1 MRRVCVPAVML
12 ASWLLAGCVSS
23 ANDPTLTLLTDK
35 SPEQYVDCLVPKLKD
50 KEMSPVV
57 SGSARSYR
65 VVVSSKVAVDTV
77 LETHRAQDGGNVYLY
92 ERQLLTSTFKPSSF
106 ERAAQECL

>member
-92 ERQLLTSTFKPSSF
+92 ERQLLASTFKPSSF

>member
-1 MRRVCVPAVML
+1 MRIVCVPVVML

-23 ANDPTLTLLTDK
+23 ANDPTLTLQTDK

-50 KEMSPVV
+50 EEMSPVV
-57 SGSARSYR
+57 SGSERSYR

-77 LETHRAQDGGNVYLY
+77 LETRRAQDGGNVYLY
-92 ERQLLTSTFKPSSF
+92 ERQLLASTFKPSSF

>member
-1 MRRVCVPAVML
+1 MRLACVPVVMF
-12 ASWLLAGCVSS
+12 AAWLLAGCASS
-23 ANDPTLTLLTDK
+23 PNNPTSTLQTDK

-57 SGSARSYR
+57 SGSDRSYR
-65 VVVSSKVAVDTV
+65 VVVSSKIAVDTV
-77 LETHRAQDGGNVYLY
+77 LQTHRAQEGGKVYLY
-92 ERQLLTSTFKPSSF
+92 ERQWLASTFKPSSF

>member
-1 MRRVCVPAVML
+1 MRPVCVPVVML

-23 ANDPTLTLLTDK
+23 ANDPTLTLQTDK

-57 SGSARSYR
+57 SGSERNYR

-92 ERQLLTSTFKPSSF
+92 ERQLLASTFKPSSF

>member
-1 MRRVCVPAVML
+1 ML
-12 ASWLLAGCVSS
+12 ASWLLVGCVSS
-23 ANDPTLTLLTDK
+23 ANDPTLTLQTDK

-57 SGSARSYR
+57 SGSERSYR

-92 ERQLLTSTFKPSSF
+92 ERQLLASTFKPSSF